1 MITPQFTYD
10 KKGKKTGVFLSI
22 EDWEQLEKIPA
33 VGKIAQD
40 DFIIPEWHKPLID
53 QALLSIENGT
63 AELMEWEEAKK
74 QFKL

>member
-10 KKGKKTGVFLSI
+10 NKGKKVGVFLSI

-33 VGKIAQD
+33 VGEVAHD
-40 DFIIPEWHKPLID
+40 EFIVPEWHKPLID
-53 QALLSIENGT
+53 EALRSIEDGT

-74 QFKL
+74 TLKL